1 MTTRRPAAESHSG
14 AGDENMSTTRHGG
27 NEFHGSV
34 YESHRDKSLNGN
46 FFWNNQLLAPK
57 PDFENYARST
67 DRAPRTNALL
77 NQPGGRVQGP
87 MIIPHILKRG
97 KAFFFI
103 NYEEYRLPEAQ
114 LRSRGVLSAN
124 AVAGSFKSGAN
135 LINVLT
141 LAGANGFTA
150 TVDPTIAALLA
161 STRSVSWSYKSTP
174 DPNIQQLTFTNQGG
188 QKRQFPTARFDFE
201 VNKNNHIETIYNYQV
216 FRSKVDFL
224 SNVDPFAPGFPNFGS
239 QDSNRYSSATA
250 WRWTIK
256 SNVVNEARVGVQNGI
271 VLFFP
276 QNNPGQFVNQGGVS
290 QGISVAASGIS
301 NVTTVNNAQRRNTPT
316 KQLSDNLS
324 WIKGKHTFNFGGAV
338 SSISTFLQQTPNFNG
353 VVPTVNYTQDT
364 SDVIETAMFTA
375 GNFPGSSA
383 TQRAQ
388 ADTLYRVL
396 TGRITSVSYAAS
408 LNEAAATY
416 VVGTTLLLF

>member
-161 STRSVSWSYKSTP
+161 STRSVSGSYTSTS
-174 DPNIQQLTFTNQGG
+174 DPNVQQLSFTNQGG

-224 SNVDPFAPGFPNFGS
+224 NNVDPFAPGFPNFGS
-239 QDSNRYSSATA
+239 QDSNRYSSVTA
-250 WRWTIK
+250 WRWTFK
-256 SNVVNEARVGVQNGI
+256 PNLVNEARVGVQNGI
-271 VLFFP
+271 VVFFK
-276 QNNPGQFVNQGGVS
+276 QNDASQFVNQGGVS
-290 QGISVAASGIS
+290 QGLNAATAIANVSLGIS
-301 NVTTVNNAQRRNTPT
+301 NVTTVNNPQRRNTPT
-316 KQLSDNLS
+316 NHFSDNL
-324 WIKGKHTFNFGGAV
+324 I
-338 SSISTFLQQTPNFNG
+338 SI
-353 VVPTVNYTQDT
+353 
-364 SDVIETAMFTA
+364 
-375 GNFPGSSA
+375 
-383 TQRAQ
+383 
-388 ADTLYRVL
+388 
-396 TGRITSVSYAAS
+396 TG
-408 LNEAAATY
+408 
-416 VVGTTLLLF
+416 